1 VSEHHKRWLLRRL
14 YIEGR
19 RGFGKAF
26 CNSTPILS
34 SRNCQLCWTTLH
46 KELGMPV
53 PKVGI
58 DEEGASLLDHRPI
71 SCLLSIVTSVMHPT
85 LAIKSQIFPRPI
97 FCLPFDMHELEVPI
111 SKDPFSVFS
120 LFGRCHASLSA
131 SSSVELSGAF

>member
-1 VSEHHKRWLLRRL
+1 
-14 YIEGR
+14 
-19 RGFGKAF
+19 
-26 CNSTPILS
+26 
-34 SRNCQLCWTTLH
+34 
-46 KELGMPV
+46 MPV